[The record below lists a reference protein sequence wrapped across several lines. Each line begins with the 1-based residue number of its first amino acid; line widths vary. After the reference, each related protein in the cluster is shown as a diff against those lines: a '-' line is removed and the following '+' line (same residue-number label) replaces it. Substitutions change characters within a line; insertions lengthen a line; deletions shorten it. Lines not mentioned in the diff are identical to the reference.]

1 MNNIRRFKKLT
12 AYAFAAVLTGSASAA
27 LAAQPETPNPN
38 SYAGGYG
45 PGMMGGYGPG
55 MMGGYGPGMMGGY
68 GPGMMGGYGPGMMGG
83 YGPGMMGGH
92 GPGMMGGCGSGMMG
106 GYGPGMMGGYG
117 PGMMG
122 GYGPGMMGGYG
133 PGMMRGYWRNGSEL
147 TEAQRTQINKI
158 QNQTRKENWA
168 LMGEIQDQQ
177 AKLRDLSEAP
187 KPDNAAMEEAYKA
200 IGKLQQQMYQNSVDA
215 HKQMDATLAK

>member
-12 AYAFAAVLTGSASAA
+12 AYAFAAVLAGSASAA

-45 PGMMGGYGPG
+45 PGMVGGYGPG

-68 GPGMMGGYGPGMMGG
+68 GPGMV
-83 YGPGMMGGH
+83 
-92 GPGMMGGCGSGMMG
+92 
-106 GYGPGMMGGYG
+106 GGYG

-133 PGMMRGYWRNGSEL
+133 PGMMRGYGSGMAGGYGRGDWRNGSDL

-200 IGKLQQQMYQNSVDA
+200 IGKLQQQMHQNLVDA
-215 HKQMDATLAK
+215 HKQMDAALTK

>member
-12 AYAFAAVLTGSASAA
+12 AYAFAAVLAGSASAA

-45 PGMMGGYGPG
+45 PGMV
-55 MMGGYGPGMMGGY
+55 
-68 GPGMMGGYGPGMMGG
+68 
-83 YGPGMMGGH
+83 
-92 GPGMMGGCGSGMMG
+92 G

-133 PGMMRGYWRNGSEL
+133 PGMMRGYGSGRAGGYGRGDWRNGSDL
-147 TEAQRTQINKI
+147 TEAQRTQMNKI

-200 IGKLQQQMYQNSVDA
+200 IGKLQQQMHQNLVDA
-215 HKQMDATLAK
+215 HKQMDAALTK